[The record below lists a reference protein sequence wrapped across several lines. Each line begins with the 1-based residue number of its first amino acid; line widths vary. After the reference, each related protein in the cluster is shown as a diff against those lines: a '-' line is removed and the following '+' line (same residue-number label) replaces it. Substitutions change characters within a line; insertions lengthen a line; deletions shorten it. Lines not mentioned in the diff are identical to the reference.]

1 MSYWQ
6 LQLFAFPSST
16 FEVESQCCFNNALI
30 KMASYFLP
38 EPDMRK
44 YTATG
49 RGRSIYYCILSY
61 VWKICKMY
69 SMCVGSLY
77 GKVLPPQT
85 SVKVSAQT
93 RDRILRIAVVP
104 FCRRPTLHS
113 TFQQST
119 VEQFCANRE
128 NAIIMMRLAML
139 NTCQAILCEN
149 TIWKK
154 ILFPLNLNNMTKPK
168 FKWKLL
174 KQI

>member
-77 GKVLPPQT
+77 GKVLLPQT

-154 ILFPLNLNNMTKPK
+154 MYSH
-168 FKWKLL
+168 
-174 KQI
+174 